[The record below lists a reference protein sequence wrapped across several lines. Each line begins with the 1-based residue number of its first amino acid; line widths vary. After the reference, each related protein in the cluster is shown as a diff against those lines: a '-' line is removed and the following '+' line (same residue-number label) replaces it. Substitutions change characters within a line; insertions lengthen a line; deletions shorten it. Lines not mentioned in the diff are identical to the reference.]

1 MSTASS
7 LNAVTPPLKFTVKG
21 RRLLQACIGVTALA
35 LTALMI
41 ALLWSQ
47 QPLAPAV
54 AADESGVESYEQIV
68 VQPGDTL
75 WGISARLSQDVNQV
89 VVLEQI
95 LQYNDLDSSE
105 LEVGQTLY
113 VPAMD

>member
-1 MSTASS
+1 MRTASS
-7 LNAVTPPLKFTVKG
+7 LNVVTPPLKLTVKG

-75 WGISARLSQDVNQV
+75 WGISARLSEGVNQA

-105 LEVGQTLY
+105 LDVGQTLY